1 MQPMDR
7 WKRDASRALVVVASV
22 LWLSVSSATAATY
35 TFTGEL
41 YSYGEAIF
49 PDGSPLE
56 KKTPIRGTFSFDP
69 DTPDRSPNSDQGF
82 YHVTSP
88 HVVELQIGDSF
99 TFRSD
104 LHGDYQRYNITVL
117 DNDDSA
123 RPTRD
128 SFSFYAT
135 GSDAARALGLERVT
149 VEFTMTDM
157 EAEVFRDDSLPEKL
171 VLDDFDS
178 GFISF
183 NFRRLEEGISMGNGF
198 RFRILSLRLAGEDE
212 PAAMDKPPIVDH
224 FACSDYCP
232 GPAEKYMVKV
242 YQGVEDEEECRKL
255 GGRPSSYVG
264 WGTFKICIAE

>member
-1 MQPMDR
+1 MRPMDR
-7 WKRDASRALVVVASV
+7 CKWDVSRSLVVAAGI
-22 LWLSVSSATAATY
+22 LWLSASSATAATY

-56 KKTPIRGTFSFDP
+56 KKTPIRGTFSFDL

-82 YHVTSP
+82 YHVMSP

-99 TFRSD
+99 TFKSD
-104 LHGDYQRYNITVL
+104 LHGDYKRYNVTIR
-117 DNDDSA
+117 DNDDSV

-171 VLDDFDS
+171 VLNDFDS
-178 GFISF
+178 GFVSF
-183 NFRRLEEGISMGNGF
+183 NFRRLEEGVSMGNGF

-212 PAAMDKPPIVDH
+212 LAGMSTHPIVDH

-232 GPAEKYMVKV
+232 EPMEKYMVRV
-242 YQGVEDEEECRKL
+242 YQGVEDEGECRKL

-264 WGTFKICIAE
+264 WGTFKICLAE